1 MEDGRTLDLRRI
13 TIRLDQ
19 ATRDGDMELHL
30 LTNLPR
36 EKASAMEIADL
47 YRRRW
52 SIETAFQQLALWLD
66 AELAPLGYPMA
77 ALFGFCV
84 GLLSYNLRPWS

>member
-36 EKASAMEIADL
+36 EKASAMEIADRNRSAPNSIDEEFGWHEG
-47 YRRRW
+47 RRR
-52 SIETAFQQLALWLD
+52 E
-66 AELAPLGYPMA
+66 A
-77 ALFGFCV
+77 A
-84 GLLSYNLRPWS
+84 